1 MIDFLKKFLIISV
14 GNLLGAAAVAVPT
27 IIIWNSKVNA
37 MENEATQIIR
47 DGVRKAI
54 NKNS

>member
-1 MIDFLKKFLIISV
+1 MIISV